1 MVSHSFADDLTQHV
15 RVKHIEASNGKPP
28 LLQLCE
34 FCGQAVK
41 HYKSHKIFCSGI
53 KKFKCEF
60 CMQTFHRI
68 SELKRHTWTHTG
80 ELPYRCKIC
89 GKGCRHPSNL
99 KKHIRTVHKADMRVQ
114 INREHASPRFYKNKR
129 SPTKFPGQILQS
141 TLPTNLSMMQ
151 SLPGID
157 SHQVVQSI

>member
-1 MVSHSFADDLTQHV
+1 MILPA
-15 RVKHIEASNGKPP
+15 
-28 LLQLCE
+28 LL
-34 FCGQAVK
+34 
-41 HYKSHKIFCSGI
+41 YSGI